1 MKNKLAK
8 LLRAWAERL
17 DPGHTLVKVND
28 NITALETHKRVLT
41 LQKMQAEHTL
51 TNLHDSRE
59 REYVELKMRAEFSKT
74 VEKMVTIEE
83 DADYGQARLTA
94 TLYYYA

>member
-28 NITALETHKRVLT
+28 GVTSIQTAKRVLT
-41 LQKMQAEHTL
+41 LQKLKAEKFL
-51 TNLHDSRE
+51 TNTYDARE
-59 REYVELKMRAEFSKT
+59 REYLELVMRAEFSKT
-74 VEKMVTIEE
+74 VEKMITIEE
-83 DADYGQARLTA
+83 DVDYGQARLTA